1 MAVSVSLSRFAGD
14 LRMANRAS
22 GTIKQYLVSARKFEE
37 YLGCEL
43 DEASQESI
51 RRWVDHLRLQ
61 SLSESRL
68 GLHYSALKF
77 LYGRTLGQPEKVAWI
92 TIGKDKVPLPVILTR
107 AEVSRLLDSLTS
119 AKYRTFFTLIY
130 ATGLRVQ
137 EACLLETRDIDA
149 MQQVIHVRNGKGGR
163 NRMVPMSGKLYGLLR
178 AYFKHERPPQ
188 PWLFASGAGKHICLD
203 TARRALLHATACA
216 SIGRVVTPHM
226 LRHAFATHL
235 LEQGTDLRKIQV
247 LLGHNCIQS
256 TTIYTHVVASQIAA
270 IRSPFEDLPD

>member
-14 LRMANRAS
+14 LRMANRAT
-22 GTIKQYLVSARKFEE
+22 GTIKQYLVSARKFEAFVGCD
-37 YLGCEL
+37 LG
-43 DEASQESI
+43 EADQESI
-51 RRWVDHLRLQ
+51 RRWVDYLRLQ

-92 TIGKDKVPLPVILTR
+92 TIGKGKVPRPVILTR
-107 AEVSRLLDSLTS
+107 AEVARLLESFTS
-119 AKYRTFFTLIY
+119 AKYRTFFSLIY
-130 ATGLRVQ
+130 ATGLRVT
-137 EACLLETRDIDA
+137 EASLLETRDIDA

-163 NRMVPMSGKLYGLLR
+163 ERMVPMNGKLYGLLR

-188 PWLFASGAGKHICLD
+188 PWLFASGAGQHVCLD
-203 TARRALLHATACA
+203 TARRALLYATASA
-216 SIGRVVTPHM
+216 GIGRVVTPHM

-247 LLGHNCIQS
+247 LLGHSSIQS
-256 TTIYTHVVASQIAA
+256 TTIYTHVIASQIAA
-270 IRSPFEDLPD
+270 IRSPFEDLPG